1 MRSKLLKPKTD
12 TGLWIQDQFWAC
24 VEGQVVVL
32 EDKKNR
38 PQVKS
43 QSAAAAQAH
52 SLTAPMPGRITKVL
66 AQEGQLVVM
75 MEAMKM
81 EYSLRMPVTGI
92 VKRIHVQAGDQVS
105 LGQTLVEW

>member
-1 MRSKLLKPKTD
+1 MD
-12 TGLWIQDQFWAC
+12 TRPILGLRG
-24 VEGQVVVL
+24 GQVGGL

-66 AQEGQLVVM
+66 AQEGEELQAGQLVVM